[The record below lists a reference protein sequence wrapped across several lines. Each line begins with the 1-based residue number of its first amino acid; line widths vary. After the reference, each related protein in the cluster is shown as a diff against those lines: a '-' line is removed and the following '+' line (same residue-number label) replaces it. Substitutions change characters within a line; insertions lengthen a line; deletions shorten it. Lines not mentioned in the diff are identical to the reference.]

1 MGYSHVL
8 APKFLRTLFSRSL
21 VFRTVDILLQL
32 RHEAANVVVVAIET
46 LTPDKVM
53 IIFFHW

>member
-1 MGYSHVL
+1 MFWRQNFCAHSFPV
-8 APKFLRTLFSRSL
+8 RLFSEL
-21 VFRTVDILLQL
+21 VDILLQL